1 MIEKHLNRLEANIMR
16 IAKSVNFSD
25 ESFAGNSTGVAMK
38 YKLMRL
44 ENNCKTMERKFIT
57 ALRYEFKMLC
67 SAWAKKGNCTKD
79 DYLKVWYEYK

>member
-1 MIEKHLNRLEANIMR
+1 MIEKHLNRLEANIMS

-57 ALRYEFKMLC
+57 ALDPKEVDE
-67 SAWAKKGNCTKD
+67 S
-79 DYLKVWYEYK
+79 